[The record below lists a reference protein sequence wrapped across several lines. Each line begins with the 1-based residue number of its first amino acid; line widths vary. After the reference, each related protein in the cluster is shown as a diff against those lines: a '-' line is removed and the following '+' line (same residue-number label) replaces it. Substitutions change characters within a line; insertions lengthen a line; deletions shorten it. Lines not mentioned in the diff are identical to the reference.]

1 MADTTVTTDSDT
13 FGTTGATTGAGTG
26 KADVTGTDTP
36 KGHFTRALD
45 EAKAGAQQLG
55 KEAQERADLYREKIT
70 STGSQFANEAKAK
83 GGAAKDKATGLAN
96 EGKAKASE
104 ALGSLAR
111 LVEDNAPLVDEK
123 VGAKYGDYARNAARG
138 LNDAA
143 TRLDEKDLVELGE
156 DVKQFIRT
164 SPGLAVGLAA
174 VGGFMLARLF
184 KGSSN

>member
-1 MADTTVTTDSDT
+1 MAESTITPETAALNQT
-13 FGTTGATTGAGTG
+13 A
-26 KADVTGTDTP
+26 ADQAGTDTP

-70 STGSQFANEAKAK
+70 STSSEWANEAKAK
-83 GGAAKDKATGLAN
+83 TGQAKEKATGIAN

-104 ALGSLAR
+104 ALGTLAK
-111 LVEDNAPLVDEK
+111 LVEDNAGLVDEK

-143 TRLDEKDLVELGE
+143 TRLDEKELAELGE
-156 DVKQFIRT
+156 DVKQFVRT
-164 SPGLAVGLAA
+164 SPGLALGIAA
-174 VGGFMLARLF
+174 AGGFLLARLF

>member
-1 MADTTVTTDSDT
+1 MADTTVTPETDPVSTTDT
-13 FGTTGATTGAGTG
+13 
-26 KADVTGTDTP
+26 TGTDSS
-36 KGHFTRALD
+36 KARFSRALE
-45 EAKAGAQQLG
+45 EAKAGAHQLG

-70 STGSQFANEAKAK
+70 STGSHFASEAKAK
-83 GGAAKDKATGLAN
+83 TGQAKEKASGIAN

-104 ALGSLAR
+104 ALASVAR
-111 LVEDNAPLVDEK
+111 LVEDNATLVDEK
-123 VGAKYGDYARNAARG
+123 VGAKYGDYARNAAKG

-164 SPGLAVGLAA
+164 SPGLAVGIAA